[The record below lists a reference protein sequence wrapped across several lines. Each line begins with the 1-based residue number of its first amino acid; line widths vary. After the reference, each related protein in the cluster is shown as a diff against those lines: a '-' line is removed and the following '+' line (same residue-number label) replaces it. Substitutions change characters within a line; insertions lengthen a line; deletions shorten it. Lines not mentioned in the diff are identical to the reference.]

1 MEPEHST
8 RDISSLE
15 FPSINRARPSS
26 RQDSQAGRPLL
37 HQSHCG
43 STGYAGQYLSG
54 RTRQTFRRDIPDS
67 RGVLVRLL
75 KVGVDATDREI
86 NETLCGQPRTDTT
99 SRSLAMSAWGLC
111 KKQWRLTYPRK
122 WYHSLSGDL
131 IAVTDHENS
140 LWSGWPVA
148 L

>member
-15 FPSINRARPSS
+15 FPSINRARPPS
-26 RQDSQAGRPLL
+26 RRDSQAGPCFIKAIAVQPGTPDSIFLAEL
-37 HQSHCG
+37 DKPSVG
-43 STGYAGQYLSG
+43 
-54 RTRQTFRRDIPDS
+54 DIPDG

-99 SRSLAMSAWGLC
+99 SRSSAMSAWGLC

>member
-26 RQDSQAGRPLL
+26 RRDSQAGPCFIKAIAVQPGTPDSIFLAEL
-37 HQSHCG
+37 DKPSVG
-43 STGYAGQYLSG
+43 
-54 RTRQTFRRDIPDS
+54 DIPDG

>member
-1 MEPEHST
+1 MKAIAVLPGT
-8 RDISSLE
+8 
-15 FPSINRARPSS
+15 
-26 RQDSQAGRPLL
+26 
-37 HQSHCG
+37 
-43 STGYAGQYLSG
+43 
-54 RTRQTFRRDIPDS
+54 PDS
-67 RGVLVRLL
+67 VHLAELEKPSVTDVPADRGVLIRVL

>member
-26 RQDSQAGRPLL
+26 RRDSQAGPCFIKAIAVQPGTPDSIFLAEL
-37 HQSHCG
+37 DKPSVG
-43 STGYAGQYLSG
+43 
-54 RTRQTFRRDIPDS
+54 DIPDG

-99 SRSLAMSAWGLC
+99 SRSSAMSAWGLC

>member
-26 RQDSQAGRPLL
+26 LRDSQAGPCFIKAIAVQPDTPDSIFLAELDRP
-37 HQSHCG
+37 SVG
-43 STGYAGQYLSG
+43 
-54 RTRQTFRRDIPDS
+54 DIPDG

-99 SRSLAMSAWGLC
+99 SRSSAMSAWGLC